1 MAADSI
7 TAGLARLH
15 NLSRPARGGYDED
28 IGEEIDDS
36 TVAGGGHG
44 SRRTEI
50 TSHRLRISHALKS
63 FLAHNNVVSTRDAAL
78 ESEGLSPALEALLD
92 KPHIQVPA
100 ELIDRSH
107 PLSEYFISS
116 SHNTYLL
123 GHQLQGQS
131 SASAYESTLS
141 TGARCVE
148 IDAWDNSEDKDEPKV
163 THGYTLVSNIP
174 FRAVCEAIRDVIDRE
189 AAMSVDKQGY
199 RAAPIILS
207 LENHCG
213 AYGQMRLV
221 EIMKEVWGDRLL
233 SKAIREKGQREQDS
247 PDDDDERVCL
257 DELGSKIVLIVEYFF
272 PTEGEDSNDDDSSSS
287 SSSSEDEDEDEDERR
302 DHLAYKA
309 RKKEAKRGG
318 IIAELA
324 ALGVYAQS
332 VKPRDSS
339 WYESTTLHE
348 GPPHHLIN
356 VSETGLQSL
365 MPANNAKIARH
376 NARHLMRVFPKG
388 TRISSKNLKQVP
400 FWGVGAQIC
409 AMNWQTFGDSMQ
421 LNEAMFSGTEGYV
434 LKPAALRAGGDG
446 RLNTG
451 RRTRLRLHVA
461 GATDVPVPPDRSPE
475 EVRPYVTCSLVH
487 PDDVDGRHQKRK
499 THHYRQHK
507 LGLLH
512 RGENPPPTDPLWDHV
527 LEWEYDD
534 NELVFLRI
542 FVKDDVSFAE
552 NPIYAVAAVR
562 LLYVV
567 PGWSFIRLLDLGGHE
582 TTCSLLVKFDF
593 EDASILKLP
602 RGSRPRI
609 IIE

>member
-1 MAADSI
+1 MAAETI

-15 NLSRPARGGYDED
+15 SLSRSVRGRYYDEDD
-28 IGEEIDDS
+28 IGEEIDDF
-36 TVAGGGHG
+36 TVAGGGH
-44 SRRTEI
+44 SARRTEI
-50 TSHRLRISHALKS
+50 TRHRLRVSHALKS
-63 FLAHNNVVSTRDAAL
+63 FLADNNVVSARDAAL

-92 KPHIQVPA
+92 EPHIRVPP
-100 ELIDRSH
+100 ELTDRSH
-107 PLSEYFISS
+107 PLPEYFISS

-123 GHQLQGQS
+123 GHQLQGRS
-131 SASAYESTLS
+131 SASAYEATLS

-148 IDAWDNSEDKDEPKV
+148 IDAWDNAEDKDEPKV

-174 FRAVCEAIRDVIDRE
+174 FRAVCEAIRDVVDRE
-189 AAMSVDKQGY
+189 AAQAVDTQGY

-213 AYGQMRLV
+213 ARGQMRLV

-233 SKAIREKGQREQDS
+233 SKAVREKGHREQQGARG
-247 PDDDDERVCL
+247 EEEQVRL

-272 PTEGEDSNDDDSSSS
+272 PSAENNDGDDSGGSSS
-287 SSSSEDEDEDEDERR
+287 SSSSEEDENEDERR

-309 RKKEAKRGG
+309 RKREAKRGG

-332 VKPRDSS
+332 VKPRDGS
-339 WYESTTLHE
+339 WYEESSGGGTLHE
-348 GPPHHLIN
+348 GPHHHLIN

-365 MPANNAKIARH
+365 MPAHSAAIARH

-434 LKPAALRAGGDG
+434 LKPAALRAGGSG
-446 RLNTG
+446 KHGTG

-461 GATDVPVPPDRSPE
+461 GATDVPVPADRGADGADE
-475 EVRPYVTCSLVH
+475 IKPYVTCSLVH
-487 PDDVDGRHQKRK
+487 PDDAEERHEKRK
-499 THHYRQHK
+499 TRHYRRHK
-507 LGLLH
+507 LGFLH
-512 RGENPPPTDPLWDHV
+512 RGENPPPTDPVWDDV

-534 NELVFLRI
+534 SELAFLRL

-567 PGWSFIRLLDLGGHE
+567 PGCWRFIRMLDLRGHE

-593 EDASILKLP
+593 EDA
-602 RGSRPRI
+602 
-609 IIE
+609 